1 MSTLIVRT
9 AARILLPLLLLYGLF
24 LLLRGHNAPGGGFA
38 GGLVVAAA
46 YSLSA
51 FAFGVPAARRAL
63 LVDPSRLIGAG
74 LLGSALTDH
83 LTIGFILGTLFCGI
97 LVFVDRAT
105 AVLPEAAGGSA
116 DRPFEHATAAVM
128 VSTAKH
134 RDMRRPRR
142 PGKGRRYLYATLPDG
157 TTRRRQLL

>member
-9 AARILLPLLLLYGLF
+9 AARILMPLLLLYGLF

-74 LLGSALTDH
+74 LLLALGSGLLPVLMAKPFLTAQW
-83 LTIGFILGTLFCGI
+83 LAPSLGLGTPLLFDVG
-97 LVFVDRAT
+97 VFCVVVGVVVT
-105 AVLPEAAGGSA
+105 IT
-116 DRPFEHATAAVM
+116 F
-128 VSTAKH
+128 
-134 RDMRRPRR
+134 
-142 PGKGRRYLYATLPDG
+142 TLG
-157 TTRRRQLL
+157 EE